1 MLQGKTALITGSTSG
16 IGAGIAEALAAA
28 GCRVVLNGF
37 GEAAAIA
44 AQVTDLGQRHGVEAV
59 HLHADMTRPEEI
71 AQLMAQAAERF
82 GAIDV
87 LVNNAGIQHVAPIEA
102 FPPEKWDA
110 ILAIN
115 LSSAFHTI
123 RAALP
128 GMREKGWG
136 RIINTASTHGLI
148 ASPGK
153 SAYTAAKHGIVG
165 LTKAVA
171 LEAAGSGVTC
181 NAICPG
187 WVLTPLVQKQVEAR
201 AAADGIDEAEAKRRL
216 LAEKQPSGAF
226 VTTEQIGAL
235 AGYLCSDAAAQI
247 TGAALNIDG
256 GWLAQ

>member
-1 MLQGKTALITGSTSG
+1 MLHGKTALVTGSTSG
-16 IGAGIAEALAAA
+16 IGAAIADALAA
-28 GCRVVLNGF
+28 GGSRVVLNGF
-37 GEAAAIA
+37 GDAQAIA
-44 AQVTDLGQRHGVEAV
+44 AQVGDLAERHGVETA

-82 GAIDV
+82 GTIDI
-87 LVNNAGIQHVAPIEA
+87 LVNNAGIQHVAPIEE

-128 GMREKGWG
+128 GMRAKGWG
-136 RIINTASTHGLI
+136 RILNTASTHGLV

-153 SAYTAAKHGIVG
+153 SAYTAAKHGVVG

-201 AAADGIDEAEAKRRL
+201 ATADGIDETEAKRRL

-235 AGYLCSDAAAQI
+235 AAYLCSPAADQI

>member
-148 ASPGK
+148 ASPSK

-171 LEAAGSGVTC
+171 LEVAGSGVTC

-216 LAEKQPSGAF
+216 LIEKQPSGAF

>member
-1 MLQGKTALITGSTSG
+1 MLHGKTALVTGSTSG
-16 IGAGIAEALAAA
+16 IGAAIADALAA
-28 GCRVVLNGF
+28 GGSRVVLNGF
-37 GEAAAIA
+37 GDAQAIA
-44 AQVTDLGQRHGVEAV
+44 AQVGGLAERHGVEAV

-71 AQLMAQAAERF
+71 ARLVAQAAERF
-82 GAIDV
+82 GTIAI
-87 LVNNAGIQHVAPIEA
+87 LVNNAGIQHVVPIEQ

-128 GMREKGWG
+128 GMRAKGWG
-136 RIINTASTHGLI
+136 RILNTASTHGLV

-153 SAYTAAKHGIVG
+153 SAYTAAKHGVVG

-201 AAADGIDEAEAKRRL
+201 ATADGIDETEAKRRL

-235 AGYLCSDAAAQI
+235 AAYLCSPAADQI

>member
-1 MLQGKTALITGSTSG
+1 MLDGKTALITGSTSG
-16 IGAGIAEALAAA
+16 IGAAVAESLAAA
-28 GCRVVLNGF
+28 GSRVILNGF
-37 GEAAAIA
+37 GDADEIA
-44 AQVTDLGQRHGVEAV
+44 AQVADLGARQGVEVV

-82 GAIDV
+82 GPLDI
-87 LVNNAGIQHVAPIEA
+87 LVNNAGIQHVAPIEE

-128 GMREKGWG
+128 GMRAKGWG
-136 RIINTASTHGLI
+136 RIINTASTHGLV

-153 SAYTAAKHGIVG
+153 TAYTAAKHGIVG

-187 WVLTPLVQKQVEAR
+187 WVLTPLVQKQVDAR
-201 AAADGIDEAEAKRRL
+201 AAADGVDEAEAKRRL
-216 LAEKQPSGAF
+216 LAEKQPSGRF
-226 VTTEQIGAL
+226 VEVDQIGAL
-235 AGYLCSDAAAQI
+235 AAYLCSEAAAQI